1 MLICEFIV
9 VRERGKCRRRSRHF
23 RGYNLRVYIRHGSQ
37 ARRATDRQLRF
48 SAVKVYAKHTVMIA
62 KFDRL
67 ALSLFSVLLFWIAR
81 CDAQSPKLEDIRVSF
96 ASFGVIYY
104 PHFIAKELGFYQD
117 EGLNIE
123 IIAMPGGLATQALVA
138 GDLHFSTSSG
148 SSLNASLRGIKLKV
162 VYVNLD
168 RPLYRLWSWRD
179 EIRKV
184 TDLRGRAI
192 GVASRGDTME
202 GAANLLLRKYGM
214 DPMRDVIWVALGTAG
229 RLTSLISRTVDSA
242 VLGFADSH
250 LLQTRGYSVHEVAD
264 IGKEIKMLYTGLAT
278 SEDMLMKRP
287 DLVRRFIRATVKGR
301 EFLKRNKSQS
311 LALGKKYDRSPD
323 DVRNADYDA
332 TMEMMTGDG
341 TEDSDTQKSDIDIG
355 RRALAIQKEI
365 APQQVFDFRLV
376 REAYKELRETGW
388 ERALKPS
395 K

>member
-1 MLICEFIV
+1 MQNNGAIVKIYRLIIFLLPM
-9 VRERGKCRRRSRHF
+9 F
-23 RGYNLRVYIRHGSQ
+23 MGYVP
-37 ARRATDRQLRF
+37 
-48 SAVKVYAKHTVMIA
+48 
-62 KFDRL
+62 
-67 ALSLFSVLLFWIAR
+67 SLG
-81 CDAQSPKLEDIRVSF
+81 AQGPKLENVRVSF
-96 ASFGVIYY
+96 ASFGAIYY

-168 RPLYRLWSWRD
+168 RPLYRLWSWRN

-184 TDLRGRAI
+184 TDLRGRGI

-202 GAANLLLRKYGM
+202 GAANLLLRKHGM
-214 DPMRDVIWVALGTAG
+214 DPMRDVVWIALGTGG
-229 RLTSLISRTVDSA
+229 RLTSLLTKNVDSV
-242 VLGFADSH
+242 VLGFSDSH
-250 LLQTRGYSVHEVAD
+250 LLQTRGHPVHEIAD

-278 SEDMLMKRP
+278 SEDLLVKRP
-287 DLVRRFIRATVKGR
+287 DLLRRFLRATVKGR
-301 EFLKRNKSQS
+301 EYLKRYKSQS

-332 TMEMMTGDG
+332 TMEMMTADG
-341 TEDSDTQKSDIDIG
+341 TEDLETQKSDIDIG
-355 RRALAIQKEI
+355 RHALGIQKDI
-365 APQQVFDFRLV
+365 PPQQVFDFRLV
-376 REAYKELRETGW
+376 REVYQELRETGLD
-388 ERALKPS
+388 RVLKG

>member
-1 MLICEFIV
+1 M
-9 VRERGKCRRRSRHF
+9 
-23 RGYNLRVYIRHGSQ
+23 
-37 ARRATDRQLRF
+37 
-48 SAVKVYAKHTVMIA
+48 
-62 KFDRL
+62 L
-67 ALSLFSVLLFWIAR
+67 ALWAVPVS
-81 CDAQSPKLEDIRVSF
+81 AQTAKLEDIRVSL

-148 SSLNASLRGIKLKV
+148 SSLNASLRGIRLKV

-184 TDLRGRAI
+184 TDLRGKGI

-202 GAANLLLRKYGM
+202 GAANLLLRKHGM
-214 DPMRDVIWVALGTAG
+214 DPLRDVIWIALGTSG
-229 RLTSLISRTVDSA
+229 RLPSLISKNVDSA

-250 LLQTRGYSVHEVAD
+250 LLQTRGYPVHEVAN
-264 IGKEIKMLYTGLAT
+264 IGREIKMLYTGLAT
-278 SEDMLMKRP
+278 SEELLVKRP
-287 DLVRRFIRATVKGR
+287 DVVRRFIRATVKGR
-301 EFLKRNKSQS
+301 EFLKRSKSRS

-323 DVRNADYDA
+323 DVRSADYDA
-332 TMEMMTGDG
+332 TMEMMTADG
-341 TEDSDTQKSDIDIG
+341 TEELETQKSDIDIG
-355 RRALAIQKEI
+355 RRALGIQKEV
-365 APQQVFDFRLV
+365 APQEVFDFRLV
-376 REAYKELRETGW
+376 RDVYKELRETGW
-388 ERALKPS
+388 DRALKAS

>member
-1 MLICEFIV
+1 
-9 VRERGKCRRRSRHF
+9 
-23 RGYNLRVYIRHGSQ
+23 
-37 ARRATDRQLRF
+37 
-48 SAVKVYAKHTVMIA
+48 MIA

-104 PHFIAKELGFYQD
+104 PHFIAKELGFYQE

-214 DPMRDVIWVALGTAG
+214 DPMRDVIWVALGTGG

-278 SEDMLMKRP
+278 SEDLLMKRP

-311 LALGKKYDRSPD
+311 LVLGKKYDRSPD

>member
-1 MLICEFIV
+1 MQNNGAIVQIYRLIIFLLPM
-9 VRERGKCRRRSRHF
+9 F
-23 RGYNLRVYIRHGSQ
+23 MGYVAPLG
-37 ARRATDRQLRF
+37 
-48 SAVKVYAKHTVMIA
+48 
-62 KFDRL
+62 
-67 ALSLFSVLLFWIAR
+67 
-81 CDAQSPKLEDIRVSF
+81 AQGPKLENVRVSF

-168 RPLYRLWSWRD
+168 RPLYRLWSWRQ

-184 TDLRGRAI
+184 TDLRGRGI

-202 GAANLLLRKYGM
+202 GAANLLLRKHGM
-214 DPMRDVIWVALGTAG
+214 DPMRDVVWIALGTGG
-229 RLTSLISRTVDSA
+229 RLTSLLTRNVDSV
-242 VLGFADSH
+242 VLGFSDSH
-250 LLQTRGYSVHEVAD
+250 LLQTRGHPVHEVAN
-264 IGKEIKMLYTGLAT
+264 IGKEIKMLYTGLAM
-278 SEDMLMKRP
+278 SEELLVKRP
-287 DLVRRFIRATVKGR
+287 DLLRRFLRATLKGR
-301 EFLKRNKSQS
+301 EYLKRYKSQS

-332 TMEMMTGDG
+332 TMEMMTADG
-341 TEDSDTQKSDIDIG
+341 TEDLETQKSDIDIG
-355 RRALAIQKEI
+355 RHALGIQKDVP
-365 APQQVFDFRLV
+365 PQQVFDFRLV
-376 REAYKELRETGW
+376 REVYQELRETGLD
-388 ERALKPS
+388 RVLKGI